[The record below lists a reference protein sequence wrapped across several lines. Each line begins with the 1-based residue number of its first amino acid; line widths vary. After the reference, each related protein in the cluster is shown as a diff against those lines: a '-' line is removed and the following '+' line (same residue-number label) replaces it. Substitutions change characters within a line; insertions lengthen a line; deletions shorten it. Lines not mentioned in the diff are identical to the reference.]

1 MQYVGVAEAAC
12 RDLSRRRHRQRSLWA
27 PFWADFEWVP
37 VEQNDLYFILETL
50 SPFPSVLP

>member
-12 RDLSRRRHRQRSLWA
+12 RDLSRRRHRQRSLMGA
-27 PFWADFEWVP
+27 VLGRLEREP